1 MYRDGDVIV
10 VDDSLVFAHYLYLHV
25 HVHVHVR
32 LFVPRRVLGRHDIC
46 KIDLYLAEAVLLLS
60 STSIEQQRY
69 RYVQLSDEY

>member
-10 VDDSLVFAHYLYLHV
+10 VDDSLVFAHYLYL